1 VLTYIAPTL
10 CVPDRLEMFWRV
22 RMQLFQ
28 TRADRGTRDCV
39 AGIHASVQSVAR
51 RGGVGLELK
60 GELRSLEKLSCLD

>member
-1 VLTYIAPTL
+1 
-10 CVPDRLEMFWRV
+10 MFWRV